1 MFSTLLQLPLFQGLS
16 QEDFTN
22 ILGKVKLHFSK
33 HKAGETIIKANDRC
47 HELVFLLQGELAAT
61 TVSDDKSFSFVE
73 IFYSSSLLEPHS
85 LFGLEARYRSTYTA
99 HTDAN
104 TVSVDKSYIMKE
116 LFKYEIFRINYVNNI
131 CNKLQTFYKR
141 NWYIAPESIE
151 DKIIYFVLRL
161 ADRPE
166 GEKILKIKMEDLAR
180 YVDDTR
186 LNVSRALNDMQEA
199 NLLQLNRKEIIIP
212 DGMRLLQWMIAKK
225 STIDN
230 QLTQE

>member
-1 MFSTLLQLPLFQGLS
+1 MFSILLQLPLFQGLS

-47 HELVFLLQGELAAT
+47 HELVFLLQGELAGT
-61 TVSDDKSFSFVE
+61 TISSDKSFSFVE
-73 IFYSSSLLEPHS
+73 IFRKPHLIEPHS
-85 LFGLEARYRSTYTA
+85 LFGLENRYQSTYSA

-104 TVSVDKSYIMKE
+104 TLSIDKSFIMKE

-131 CNKLQTFYKR
+131 SNKLQMFYKR
-141 NWYIAPESIE
+141 NWYTAPESIE
-151 DKIIYFVLRL
+151 EKIIYFILRL
-161 ADRPE
+161 AEKPE
-166 GEKILKIKMEDLAR
+166 GEKMLKIKMEDLAR

-199 NLLQLNRKEIIIP
+199 SLLQLNRKEIAIP
-212 DGMRLLQWMIAKK
+212 EGMRLVEWLEKNRK
-225 STIDN
+225 EN
-230 QLTQE
+230 Q

>member
-33 HKAGETIIKANDRC
+33 HQAGETIIKANDPC
-47 HELVFLLQGELAAT
+47 NELVFLLQGELAAT
-61 TVSDDKSFSFVE
+61 TTSEDKSFSFVE
-73 IFYSSSLLEPHS
+73 ILQNPYLIEPHS
-85 LFGLEARYRSTYTA
+85 LFGLEACYRSTYTA

-104 TVSVDKSYIMKE
+104 TVSVDKSFIMKE

-131 CNKLQTFYKR
+131 CNKLQMFYKR
-141 NWYIAPESIE
+141 NWYTAPESIE

-161 ADRPE
+161 AERPE
-166 GEKILKIKMEDLAR
+166 GEKMLKIKMEDLAR

-186 LNVSRALNDMQEA
+186 LNVSRALNDMQET
-199 NLLQLNRKEIIIP
+199 NLLQLNRKEIVIP
-212 DGMRLLQWMIAKK
+212 DGAKLLQWMLIKK
-225 STIDN
+225 SSPN
-230 QLTQE
+230 NHLTQD

>member
-33 HKAGETIIKANDRC
+33 HQAGDTIIKANDRC
-47 HELVFLLQGELAAT
+47 HELVFLLQGELAGT
-61 TVSDDKSFSFVE
+61 TVSDDKSFSFIE
-73 IFYSSSLLEPHS
+73 IFGNPYLIEPHS

-116 LFKYEIFRINYVNNI
+116 LFKYEIFRINYINNI
-131 CNKLQTFYKR
+131 CNKLQMLNKR
-141 NWYIAPESIE
+141 NWYTAPESIE
-151 DKIIYFVLRL
+151 DKIIHFILRL
-161 ADRPE
+161 AERPE
-166 GEKILKIKMEDLAR
+166 GQKMLKIKMEDLAR

-186 LNVSRALNDMQEA
+186 LNVSRALNDMQES
-199 NLLQLNRKEIIIP
+199 NLLQLNRKEILIP
-212 DGMRLLQWMIAKK
+212 DGIRLLQWMLIKK
-225 STIDN
+225 SRIDN
-230 QLTQE
+230 QLPQE